1 MQTKL
6 FLAGAV
12 CGLSMLLGCGGGPGS
27 GFTPDGSNGGSDAAT
42 QDEDPEIVF
51 PDASV
56 EAAPPCTG
64 IKCQQVTCS
73 SGKTT
78 VSGTVYAPNGTLPLY
93 NVIVYIPNAPL
104 DPIPSGA
111 TCDACG
117 AQVSGSPI
125 VTALTDAKGNFV
137 LENVPVGSD
146 IPLVM
151 QIGKWRRQIT
161 IPTVA
166 QCVDTKLTN
175 AQQTRLPKNRNE
187 GNIPKIAVTTG
198 GCDPLAC
205 LLPKIGIEANEYGVS
220 AASPARVTMYAGSG
234 GSGPSGIT
242 PATNLWNN
250 AAEMKKFD
258 LAIFSCE
265 CSEYNNTKTNPGAV
279 LDYVNS
285 GGKIFGSHYHYT
297 WFENLIPQWQGT
309 ASWGFGSGS
318 TPAAVDTS
326 FPKGKAMADWL
337 TNQGLQPNNLP
348 LTETS
353 QDVANVIAPTTRW
366 LYASGGTTT
375 HYLSFNA
382 PVGKKPDQ
390 QCGKAVYG
398 GMHISSG
405 GGSVSTT
412 FPAGCSASLSA
423 QEKVLAFLFFD
434 LSSCV
439 QDDTKPPVPPV
450 PN

>member
-1 MQTKL
+1 MRIAALLALASTGFL
-6 FLAGAV
+6 FA
-12 CGLSMLLGCGGGPGS
+12 CGSS
-27 GFTPDGSNGGSDAAT
+27 GSNTFGDADPNNPGT
-42 QDEDPEIVF
+42 DSSTGDESPIIDL

-56 EAAPPCTG
+56 ETAPPCTG
-64 IKCQQVTCS
+64 LKCQQVTCS

-78 VSGTVYAPNGTLPLY
+78 LSGTVFAPNGTLPLY
-93 NVIVYIPNAPL
+93 NVIVYVPNAPL

-111 TCDACG
+111 TCDSCG

-125 VTALTDAKGNFV
+125 VTTLTDAQGKFV
-137 LENVPVGSD
+137 LENVPVGNN

-166 QCVDTKLTN
+166 QCVDTPIP
-175 AQQTRLPKNRNE
+175 AASTRLPKNRTE

-205 LLPKIGIEANEYGVS
+205 LLPKIGIDASEYSVTSSG
-220 AASPARVTMYAGSG
+220 PQRVTMYAGSG

-242 PATNLWNN
+242 SATNLWGS
-250 AAEMKKFD
+250 ATEMKKFD

-265 CSEYNNTKTNPGAV
+265 CSENNGNKTTPQAV
-279 LDYVNS
+279 QDYVDS
-285 GGKIFGSHYHYT
+285 GGKLFTSHFHYT
-297 WFENLIPQWQGT
+297 WFKNLIPAWQTT
-309 ASWGFGSGS
+309 ANWSGGSGS
-318 TPAAVDTS
+318 TPALVDQS

-337 TNQGLQPNNLP
+337 NFQGISPTNVP
-348 LTETS
+348 LTQVTLNAGA
-353 QDVANVIAPTTRW
+353 VNAPTTRW
-366 LYASGGTTT
+366 LYPQSGTTS

-390 QCGKAVYG
+390 QCGKAVFG
-398 GMHISSG
+398 GMHIGS
-405 GGSVSTT
+405 GSVDTS
-412 FPAGCSASLSA
+412 FPAGCSSA
-423 QEKVLAFLFFD
+423 LTPQEKVLAFLFFD
-434 LSSCV
+434 LSACV
-439 QDDTKPPVPPV
+439 QDDTKPPVPPN

>member
-1 MQTKL
+1 MRTFHAL
-6 FLAGAV
+6 GLSAAAGLLVAACGGSGGAV
-12 CGLSMLLGCGGGPGS
+12 FG
-27 GFTPDGSNGGSDAAT
+27 DAAT
-42 QDEDPEIVF
+42 NPPDDSSVGDDSPFIDL
-51 PDASV
+51 PDASI

-64 IKCQQVTCS
+64 LKCQQVTCPN

-78 VSGTVYAPNGTLPLY
+78 ISGTVFAPNGTLPLY
-93 NVIVYIPNAPL
+93 NVIVYVPNAPL

-125 VTALTDAKGNFV
+125 VTALTNAEGKFV
-137 LENVPVGSD
+137 LENVPVGTN

-161 IPTVA
+161 IPNVTA
-166 QCVDTKLTN
+166 CVDTPLTN
-175 AQQTRLPKNRNE
+175 PQDTRLPKNRTE

-205 LLPKIGIEANEYGVS
+205 LLPKIGIEAGEYSVS
-220 AASPARVTMYAGSG
+220 SAGPQRVTLYAGQG
-234 GSGPSGIT
+234 GSGPTGIT
-242 PATNLWNN
+242 PATNLWGN
-250 AAEMKKFD
+250 ATEMKKFD

-265 CSEYNNTKTNPGAV
+265 CSEYNTNKTNPQAV
-279 LDYVNS
+279 QDYVDS
-285 GGKIFGSHYHYT
+285 GGKLFTSHFHYT
-297 WFENLIPQWQGT
+297 WFKNLIPAWQTT
-309 ASWGFGSGS
+309 AAWGSASGS
-318 TPAAVDTS
+318 TPAYVDQS

-337 TNQGLQPNNLP
+337 NFQSISPTNVP
-348 LTETS
+348 LTQVTLNAGA
-353 QDVANVIAPTTRW
+353 VNPPTTRW
-366 LYASGGTTT
+366 LYANGGTTS

-382 PVGKKPDQ
+382 PVGKQPAQ
-390 QCGKAVYG
+390 QCGKAVFG
-398 GMHISSG
+398 GMHIG
-405 GGSVSTT
+405 TGSVSTT
-412 FPAGCSASLSA
+412 YPAGCTSALTA

-439 QDDTKPPVPPV
+439 QDDSKPPVPPN